1 MVGLVCLVISF
12 IWLNQTDQIDQMN
25 QINQINQINPR
36 LSRLAILRECYPV
49 VPLCRCALAEAS
61 LESAHTYA

>member
-1 MVGLVCLVISF
+1 MVGLVCLVVSF
-12 IWLNQTDQIDQMN
+12 IWLNQTDQTDQIDQM
-25 QINQINQINPR
+25 NQINPR
-36 LSRLAILRECYPV
+36 LSRLAILRECFPV

>member
-12 IWLNQTDQIDQMN
+12 IWLNQTDQIDQM
-25 QINQINQINPR
+25 NQINPR

>member
-12 IWLNQTDQIDQMN
+12 IWLNQTEQIDQM
-25 QINQINQINPR
+25 NQINPR

>member
-12 IWLNQTDQIDQMN
+12 IRLNQTDQIDQMP
-25 QINQINQINPR
+25 QINQINPR
-36 LSRLAILRECYPV
+36 LSRLAILRECFPV

>member
-25 QINQINQINPR
+25 QINQINPR
-36 LSRLAILRECYPV
+36 LSRLAILRECFPV

>member
-12 IWLNQTDQIDQMN
+12 IWLNHTDQIDQM
-25 QINQINQINPR
+25 NQINPR
-36 LSRLAILRECYPV
+36 LSRLAILRECFPV

>member
-12 IWLNQTDQIDQMN
+12 IWLNQTDQTDQIDQM
-25 QINQINQINPR
+25 NQINPR
-36 LSRLAILRECYPV
+36 LSRLAILRECFPV

>member
-25 QINQINQINPR
+25 QINPR
-36 LSRLAILRECYPV
+36 LSRLAILRECFPV